1 MRKPS
6 KVFPHQDIWLCAAF
20 NHIWMNSFYRGR
32 FSNLEKVRI
41 SKDKGI
47 NQLAVYRH
55 FETWIIN
62 PFAIFPKFIAWL
74 NVFSHTGLV
83 GVQLGST
90 YLHSATLPESSSII
104 SQRRTCWNWTK
115 HAANISAVESST
127 LTECLAGSNVPLSLS
142 SFTSQPCLVCIPYYG
157 Y

>member
-32 FSNLEKVRI
+32 FSNLEIVRI

-47 NQLAVYRH
+47 NQLAVL
-55 FETWIIN
+55 
-62 PFAIFPKFIAWL
+62 PFWNMVHHSLCYFPKVIAWL

-83 GVQLGST
+83 GVQLGSS

-127 LTECLAGSNVPLSLS
+127 LTECLAGSNVPISLT
-142 SFTSQPCLVCIPYYG
+142 SFTSQPCLVCISYYG